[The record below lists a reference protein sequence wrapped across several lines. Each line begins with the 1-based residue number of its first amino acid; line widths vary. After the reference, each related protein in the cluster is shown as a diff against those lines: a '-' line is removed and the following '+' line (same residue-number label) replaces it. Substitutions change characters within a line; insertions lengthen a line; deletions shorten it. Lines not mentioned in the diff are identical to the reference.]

1 MHMAPFLVVSYTW
14 LNMVSAW
21 LEWQRSRR
29 ATIMDKPGTKNDSMW
44 FFPIV
49 SMI

>member
-1 MHMAPFLVVSYTW
+1 MHIAPFLVVSYTW

-21 LEWQRSRR
+21 LEWQSSRNPNVR
-29 ATIMDKPGTKNDSMW
+29 YRHGIKNAVGCIFTIE
-44 FFPIV
+44 